1 MKHHSTGILV
11 YLLGT
16 DIAESWFSLTPLGHL
31 VHAVLT
37 GWYSIVQH
45 CFSLKEFEVTEHR
58 KVFHLYYQ
66 QIYQLDHPSNR
77 KRKHRK
83 ICLEGWSTFCK
94 GSLLS
99 ASGVK
104 LATPSR
110 GQTGS
115 QTHLEDRV
123 RFWNLYTRTD
133 GYQLA
138 RTTWLIYYLLLILW
152 FFGVEGLILEKDPI
166 ASCGRPVPLRTLS
179 IRPMALF

>member
-16 DIAESWFSLTPLGHL
+16 DIAESCFSLTPLGHL

-37 GWYSIVQH
+37 GWYSIAQH
-45 CFSLKEFEVTEHR
+45 CLSLKEFEVTEHR

-66 QIYQLDHPSNR
+66 QIYQLDHPSNP

-83 ICLEGWSTFCK
+83 ICLEIWSTFCK

-133 GYQLA
+133 GEDN
-138 RTTWLIYYLLLILW
+138 LINLLFIAYFMIFWGGGAHFGERSNCILW
-152 FFGVEGLILEKDPI
+152 KACAPKNTVDQIHGSIL
-166 ASCGRPVPLRTLS
+166 T
-179 IRPMALF
+179 